1 MEPSRRVLI
10 VEDDAHIAELLR
22 MHLRDE
28 GYAVEHA
35 ADGHEGM
42 RRLEE
47 GGWDALVLDLML
59 PGVDGLEICKR
70 ARGMA
75 RYTPII
81 ITSARSSEVHRILG
95 LELGADDYLAKPFS
109 MLELVARVRALLRR
123 SDALARNARM
133 DAGTLELHGLAI
145 DPVARTALLDGRAL
159 DLTPREF
166 DLLHFFARHPDKV
179 YSRLDLLNQVWGYQ
193 HEGYEH
199 TVNTHINRLR
209 TKIEDDPSEPRRILT
224 VWGRGYKFAGTS
236 SASGASGAEG
246 ETA

>member
-35 ADGHEGM
+35 ADGCEGM

-75 RYTPII
+75 RTRP
-81 ITSARSSEVHRILG
+81 SSSPAPAPARCTASW
-95 LELGADDYLAKPFS
+95 AWNWAPTTTLAKPFS

-145 DPVARTALLDGRAL
+145 DPVARTALLDG
-159 DLTPREF
+159 
-166 DLLHFFARHPDKV
+166 AR
-179 YSRLDLLNQVWGYQ
+179 W
-193 HEGYEH
+193 
-199 TVNTHINRLR
+199 T
-209 TKIEDDPSEPRRILT
+209 
-224 VWGRGYKFAGTS
+224 
-236 SASGASGAEG
+236 
-246 ETA
+246 